1 MEAILQAKE
10 LRKTFTLSA
19 KQQKIENTKEK
30 VKVAVDG
37 LSFTAYKGEVFGL
50 LGPNGAGKTT
60 TLRMLATLIRPD
72 GGDAILDG
80 ASIVKNPE
88 QVRGKIGFLTSE
100 LKLEDFFTP
109 NYQFDFF
116 AKLYGMDP
124 KTIAERKKMLFQR
137 FGIDR
142 FAEVKVGNLST
153 GMKQKVSLVIS
164 LVHDPDVVIFDEP
177 TNGLDVLTAKVVTD
191 FLLDLKAQGKT
202 VILSTHIF
210 SLIEK
215 ICDRVGIVIS
225 GKMTVCDTLENIC
238 AGKTLEER
246 FFEIYEE
253 RVGAI
258 DE

>member
-1 MEAILQAKE
+1 MEELLQVKD

-19 KQQKIENTKEK
+19 KQQKLEKTKEK

-37 LSFTAYKGEVFGL
+37 LSFTAYRGEVFGL

-72 GGDAILDG
+72 SGDAFMEG
-80 ASIVKNPE
+80 VSVVQQPE
-88 QVRGKIGFLTSE
+88 VIRGKIGFLTSE
-100 LKLEDFFTP
+100 LKLEEFFTP
-109 NYQFDFF
+109 NYLYSFF
-116 AKLYGMDP
+116 SKLHGVEESVAK
-124 KTIAERKKMLFQR
+124 ERQERLFKR

-164 LVHDPDVVIFDEP
+164 LVHDPDIIIFDEP

-191 FLLDLKAQGKT
+191 FLEDLKNQGKT
-202 VILSTHIF
+202 IIVSTHIF

-215 ICDRVGIVIS
+215 ICDRVGIVI
-225 GKMTVCDTLENIC
+225 GGQMVVCDTLEAVRN
-238 AGKTLEER
+238 GESLEDR
-246 FFEIYEE
+246 FFEIYREKAGDVE
-253 RVGAI
+253 
-258 DE
+258 

>member
-1 MEAILQAKE
+1 MEELLQVNG
-10 LRKTFTLSA
+10 LRKTFQLTA
-19 KQQKIENTKEK
+19 KQQKLEKTKEK

-60 TLRMLATLIRPD
+60 TLRMLATLIKPD
-72 GGDAILDG
+72 AGDAILDG
-80 ASIVKNPE
+80 ASIVSQPE
-88 QVRGKIGFLTSE
+88 QVRSKIGFLTSE
-100 LKLEDFFTP
+100 LKLEDCFTP
-109 NYQFDFF
+109 KYQFDFF
-116 AKLYGMDP
+116 SKLYGVDP
-124 KTIAERKKMLFQR
+124 ATIEKRKKALFER

-191 FLLDLKAQGKT
+191 FLLDLKSQGKT
-202 VILSTHIF
+202 IIVSTHIF

-215 ICDRVGIVIS
+215 ICDRVGIVIA
-225 GKMTVCDTLENIC
+225 GKMVTCDTLENIC
-238 AGKTLEER
+238 AGKPLEDR

-253 RVGAI
+253 KVGKI